1 MFLTNVINPLGVTAI
16 SLKTKAKEKKGC
28 IRGVCIKH
36 THTQEYNL
44 GGAYFSKEFR
54 TMTPKR
60 LKAPRPTTKALSD
73 ELVLL

>member
-1 MFLTNVINPLGVTAI
+1 M
-16 SLKTKAKEKKGC
+16 EC
-28 IRGVCIKH
+28 Y
-36 THTQEYNL
+36 YNL

-73 ELVLL
+73 ELVLLLKKKKIPLSPTEPQKKQLNTVQEEGMIRT